1 LLRSQSATQPPEP
14 ESVWVGMPT
23 NERSAWRR
31 IAWLA
36 VATWAVSQV
45 LPAVWFRPDG
55 GFSLNIV
62 YSGWQAL
69 WLCLVVDGEHEHIGP
84 TAVLRAMALSNLVMV
99 AAPIVLALA
108 WRRWVALALGLASL
122 AALILDISALAWMR
136 GIPFTIGY
144 WAWITSFATLAA
156 ACLAHR

>member
-1 LLRSQSATQPPEP
+1 
-14 ESVWVGMPT
+14 MPT

-36 VATWAVSQV
+36 VAAWAVSLV

-108 WRRWVALALGLASL
+108 RRRWVALALGLASL
-122 AALILDISALAWMR
+122 AALILDVSALAWMQ